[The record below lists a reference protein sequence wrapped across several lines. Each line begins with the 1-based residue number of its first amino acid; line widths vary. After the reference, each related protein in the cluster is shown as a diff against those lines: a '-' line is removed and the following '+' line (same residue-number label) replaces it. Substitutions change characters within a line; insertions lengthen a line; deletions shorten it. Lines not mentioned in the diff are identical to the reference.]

1 MSGYPPPRTRDHA
14 PQDPRGILTSIG
26 VAVYDWDI
34 LGDRLSWAPNA
45 AEVIGLKDLGAFPSG
60 GDFAKIVEPG
70 SGTTRSET
78 ILGSSAQ
85 DEGSGVPY
93 STRYALRPTPNRL
106 VLVEDTGR
114 WYAGADGRPAVAHGM
129 LRISPAEAAWQ
140 THEGPGQRERT
151 AFLRQI
157 AGEVAEASRSK
168 RPLTLFAIAI
178 ENLSDLND
186 ELGFDG
192 ADQAVQE
199 VLSRM
204 RIVMRRRDG
213 FTRYSGNRFALALRS
228 CPPDQARIAAE
239 RLDRAV
245 SASAIETSRGAA
257 KVRVLIGAATA
268 PDHALEPALLLRRAE
283 QSLAVAKRRNGA
295 PFVHYDPEIFRSNER
310 PAGSQGA
317 LDVIGL
323 LNARR
328 VVFARQPV
336 VDATSRELA
345 FSEALLRVAGED
357 GRIVTAGDIVPAMER
372 SGLVPLV
379 DMRILELAA
388 EQLALNPE
396 ERLSVNISPLTLE
409 SPDWLATLAA
419 HIGRRSDIAPRLI
432 VEVTET
438 VAIRDPEM
446 ARRKLDAMKALGV
459 TIAIDDFGAGHTSFK
474 HLRNFPIDIVKIDGA
489 FIQNLSRSTNDRF
502 FVQTLIDL
510 AHHLGLS
517 TVAEWV
523 EDEETARL
531 LTRWGIDYLQGDH
544 CGMPALSVEGTPLDA
559 ARVA

>member
-1 MSGYPPPRTRDHA
+1 MSGFHPSKHRDHA
-14 PQDPRGILTSIG
+14 PPDPRGILTSIG
-26 VAVYDWDI
+26 VAIYDWDI
-34 LGDRLSWAPNA
+34 LGDRLTWAPNA
-45 AEVIGLKDLGAFPSG
+45 AEVIGLKDLSAFPSG
-60 GDFAKIVEPG
+60 RDFATVVEPG
-70 SGTTRSET
+70 SGTTRSEA
-78 ILGSSAQ
+78 ILGSNAQ
-85 DEGSGVPY
+85 DTGSGVPY
-93 STRYALRPTPNRL
+93 CARYALRPTPQRL

-129 LRISPAEAAWQ
+129 LRISPSEAAWQ
-140 THEGPGQRERT
+140 THEAPGQRERT

-157 AGEVAEASRSK
+157 AGEVTDASRSQ
-168 RPLTLFAIAI
+168 RPLTLFCIAI
-178 ENLSDLND
+178 ENLSQLND

-192 ADQAVQE
+192 ADQVVQE

-239 RLDRAV
+239 RLDQAV
-245 SASAIETSRGAA
+245 RGTPIATSQGSVE
-257 KVRVLIGAATA
+257 VRVLIGAATA
-268 PDHALEPALLLRRAE
+268 PDHALDAAGLLRRAE

-295 PFVHYDPEIFRSNER
+295 VFVHYDPEIFRSNER
-310 PAGSQGA
+310 PVGAEGA

-328 VVFARQPV
+328 IVFARQPV
-336 VDATSRELA
+336 VDATTRELV
-345 FSEALLRVAGED
+345 FSEALLRVSDEG
-357 GRIVTAGDIVPAMER
+357 GRIVSAGDVVPAMER

-379 DMRILELAA
+379 DIRILELAT
-388 EQLALNPE
+388 EHLARHPE

-438 VAIRDPEM
+438 VAIRDPDM

-459 TIAIDDFGAGHTSFK
+459 TLAIDDFGAGHTSFK
-474 HLRNFPIDIVKIDGA
+474 HLRNFPVDIVKIDGA

-510 AHHLGLS
+510 AHHLGLT

-531 LTRWGIDYLQGDH
+531 LTSWGVDYLQGDH
-544 CGMPALSVEGTPLDA
+544 CGVPFLVSDE
-559 ARVA
+559 VAKVA